1 MHPRDTR
8 TLGHVLQL
16 GPSFLRVQIL
26 CDLVT
31 PSEESSPY
39 MRTAIIGLVKEA
51 VLEALSDPKAE
62 NVSGSPLLLQNLGSH
77 VFCLDPLN
85 LLASISEV
93 DVLKNS
99 PEPMR
104 LVECLN
110 LYYVILS

>member
-1 MHPRDTR
+1 
-8 TLGHVLQL
+8 
-16 GPSFLRVQIL
+16 
-26 CDLVT
+26 
-31 PSEESSPY
+31 
-39 MRTAIIGLVKEA
+39 MRPVVIGLVKEA

-77 VFCLDPLN
+77 VFCLDPWIN

-110 LYYVILS
+110 LY